1 MMGALLW
8 TLRVP
13 LFSHLHN
20 CFDGL
25 GLDSNQRTS
34 QSISLFFQLTSATE
48 ERIKEEC
55 NPELPMAFRALPSF
69 CADAAYQ
76 RFLPLGGF
84 PSAKNFC
91 SNLAVHQESNNF
103 AANSDRKGS
112 APRAAKGRGLPCPAG
127 SSLCSLLSE
136 LLVADKAFARNVWY
150 TNSTSEKSMDVALTS
165 VPVAAWVFTL
175 SFPESQ
181 CLNSSP
187 PRLQPG
193 P

>member
-13 LFSHLHN
+13 PYSHLHN
-20 CFDGL
+20 RFDGL

-34 QSISLFFQLTSATE
+34 QSTSLFLQLTSATG
-48 ERIKEEC
+48 ERIKEQC
-55 NPELPMAFRALPSF
+55 DPELPMAFRTLPSF

-84 PSAKNFC
+84 PPAKNLC
-91 SNLAVHQESNNF
+91 SNLAVHQESTYF
-103 AANSDRKGS
+103 AANSDRESS

-127 SSLCSLLSE
+127 SNLCSLLSE
-136 LLVADKAFARNVWY
+136 LLVADKLFARNVWY
-150 TNSTSEKSMDVALTS
+150 TNSTSEMRMGVALTCFS
-165 VPVAAWVFTL
+165 VAAWVFTL
-175 SFPESQ
+175 SFLKSQ

-193 P
+193 R